1 MRQQTAVVLAISQ
14 DLLLDSN
21 AALCN
26 SLCGSLVELHEI
38 HYSNTALGKLFF
50 FPLKSQF
57 FSPLILWLNQRN
69 SMVFFYEAGKS
80 VGQVEKRK
88 RRGKKKKINKYQQK
102 WREKRRR
109 RRRKN
114 ALVNE
119 DITDFTCNNLGEEP
133 LQVSTSKGKAV
144 NLLITALNG
153 NESAH
158 GYSTKPSRH
167 AHTWKYWKTG
177 AGTSGN
183 AALFRTVFACQP

>member
-1 MRQQTAVVLAISQ
+1 MRQQTAVVPAISQ

-38 HYSNTALGKLFF
+38 HYSNIALGKLFL

-57 FSPLILWLNQRN
+57 FLSPLILWLNQRN
-69 SMVFFYEAGKS
+69 SMIFFYEAGKS

-88 RRGKKKKINKYQQK
+88 RRGKKKENKQIPTEM
-102 WREKRRR
+102 EKRRR
-109 RRRKN
+109 RRKK